1 MTDLELTTESETPRP
16 PRTYIWWAI
25 AATAFCFAPLGVV
38 AIFFG
43 YRTLR
48 WIDLDNAERAERSSR
63 LARRWLI
70 VTVVVGLLI
79 NLTLLVVFGL
89 MGAFST

>member
-1 MTDLELTTESETPRP
+1 MTDLDTTTEPEATRP
-16 PRTYIWWAI
+16 PPTYIWGAL
-25 AATAFCFAPLGVV
+25 AATAFCFAPFGVV
-38 AIFFG
+38 AIFFS

-48 WIDLDNAERAERSSR
+48 WIDLDNADRARRSSR

-70 VTVVVGLLI
+70 ITVVVGFLI